1 MFATLGR
8 EWELLDGKT
17 KHFAKVAPG
26 RYELE
31 KIPNP
36 FGHEAS
42 WLVLK
47 GTMVG
52 MTEEAWKQ
60 WRNGE
65 GIHGKPVDWGE
76 FEIIIEE

>member
-1 MFATLGR
+1 MTEYSIYGILSSEQKMEVLMFATLGR

-47 GTMVG
+47 GAMG
-52 MTEEAWKQ
+52 
-60 WRNGE
+60 
-65 GIHGKPVDWGE
+65 GIT
-76 FEIIIEE
+76 